1 MPTQKSITI
10 RNTLYLLLFALAV
23 GARVLPGP
31 RTIDDSFITFRYA
44 RNLTTG
50 QGFVY
55 NPGEKVLG
63 TTTPLYTLTIA
74 GLAWISGK
82 GEAPYGALALG
93 VNALADGITCLL
105 LLGIGIRLG
114 ARWAAW
120 GSALSWAIAPFSVTF
135 AIGGLE
141 TSLYVLLLT
150 GLALAYLEGRYTLAA
165 FLAALA
171 LLTRPDALILLG
183 PLVLDRL
190 LSSWRGRSTMLRW
203 SEALA
208 GLIPL
213 LAWGVFATIYFGSPL
228 THSVA
233 AKSLAY
239 RLPGNAAFIRL
250 LQHFAT
256 PFLGHLTFGQMWIAA
271 GLVLYPFLSLLGTWR
286 AGKEHPRS
294 WPFLIYPWLYFT
306 TFAVANPLIFRW
318 YLTPPLPFYFLGILI
333 GAEKIILDL
342 DERIG
347 QAPGN
352 SAPPKNS
359 WQAKAVLALVV
370 ILAPFLLSLK
380 DWTLHPD
387 HGLDR
392 PAPAMAWYQLEL
404 LYRQAAETLAPD
416 LEPDSVLAA
425 SDVGVLGFY
434 TDAQILDT
442 VGLNSPIALEYYPV
456 DPAFYVINL
465 ATSPDLILDQKPDF
479 VVLLEVYGRLGV
491 FKDSRFKDSYRLL
504 EKIPTDIYGSDGML
518 ILCPPANAVK
528 QTLKGPLAL
537 SSSLA
542 RAQYLFLSSC
552 WRDTLPSGRE
562 H

>member
-1 MPTQKSITI
+1 
-10 RNTLYLLLFALAV
+10 
-23 GARVLPGP
+23 
-31 RTIDDSFITFRYA
+31 
-44 RNLTTG
+44 
-50 QGFVY
+50 
-55 NPGEKVLG
+55 
-63 TTTPLYTLTIA
+63 
-74 GLAWISGK
+74 
-82 GEAPYGALALG
+82 
-93 VNALADGITCLL
+93 
-105 LLGIGIRLG
+105 
-114 ARWAAW
+114 
-120 GSALSWAIAPFSVTF
+120 
-135 AIGGLE
+135 
-141 TSLYVLLLT
+141 
-150 GLALAYLEGRYTLAA
+150 
-165 FLAALA
+165 
-171 LLTRPDALILLG
+171 
-183 PLVLDRL
+183 
-190 LSSWRGRSTMLRW
+190 
-203 SEALA
+203 
-208 GLIPL
+208 
-213 LAWGVFATIYFGSPL
+213 
-228 THSVA
+228 
-233 AKSLAY
+233 
-239 RLPGNAAFIRL
+239 
-250 LQHFAT
+250 
-256 PFLGHLTFGQMWIAA
+256 MWIAA

-342 DERIG
+342 DKRIG

-352 SAPPKNS
+352 SVPPKNS

-518 ILCPPANAVK
+518 IYARQ
-528 QTLKGPLAL
+528 QTP
-537 SSSLA
+537 
-542 RAQYLFLSSC
+542 
-552 WRDTLPSGRE
+552 
-562 H
+562 